1 MFMNNMKSSGRQ
13 QAAGIFLLKYRKR
26 VGPFVLVR
34 LYYIVVRLLKS
45 LTRKTRDERE
55 DK

>member
-1 MFMNNMKSSGRQ
+1 MNNMKSSGRQ

-26 VGPFVLVR
+26 VR